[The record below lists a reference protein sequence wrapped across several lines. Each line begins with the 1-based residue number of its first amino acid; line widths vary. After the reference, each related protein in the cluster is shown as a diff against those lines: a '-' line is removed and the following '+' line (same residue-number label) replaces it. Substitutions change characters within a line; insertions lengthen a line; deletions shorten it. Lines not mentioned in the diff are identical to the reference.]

1 MCRRQDRIELPRRY
15 AVAAMAGKLQEW
27 YRAHPAVEVMLE
39 PDDLEQVIQAEPVP
53 ATSPDL
59 NVLFAEIKAQ
69 LSERDRQVLVLLEQ
83 DLGPQEIAKA
93 FEISYSAAAK
103 AIQRARDRMAA
114 ILSRY
119 CRAPPQKSISRT
131 RKLACL
137 VGFDLTV
144 CSFEPIGCMPEKDYT
159 ENRHEIVAR
168 SEFRIG
174 AEIVRSFPEILLEL
188 FNIFECIRRFCCRRR
203 LLTIPHQHSISPVA
217 IPSFEYG

>member
-1 MCRRQDRIELPRRY
+1 MAATLLHLVDEHGQPVPPQVRLAVEAAYRWAEQEYQRFDRAVLAEMAEALALAMCRHRDRIELPRRY

-59 NVLFAEIKAQ
+59 NVLFAEMKAQ

-93 FEISYSAAAK
+93 FEISYFAAAK

-114 ILSRY
+114 ILSGTGNQKGEENGTMNRP
-119 CRAPPQKSISRT
+119 RA
-131 RKLACL
+131 
-137 VGFDLTV
+137 VGFK
-144 CSFEPIGCMPEKDYT
+144 IW
-159 ENRHEIVAR
+159 
-168 SEFRIG
+168 
-174 AEIVRSFPEILLEL
+174 
-188 FNIFECIRRFCCRRR
+188 
-203 LLTIPHQHSISPVA
+203 
-217 IPSFEYG
+217 